1 MIFQS
6 TAISTVVSDFCSS
19 YRIEWRF
26 IPERSPH
33 FGRLWEAAVKSTK
46 THLRRCETILWR
58 THYCISSSWS
68 LPEQPPFSA
77 CKYSWWWRHWG
88 PDAWIFLDRQTPF
101 CALPDPSFSY
111 HSISLLRRWHLCQNL
126 VHHFWQRWSTEYLTL
141 LNRYN
146 KWHHPTRNLDVVI
159 LKEDGTIPT
168 QWPLARVA
176 RVYPGKDKLVRDADV
191 KTAEGTYLQK
201 A

>member
-126 VHHFWQRWSTEYLTL
+126 VHHRNGLQNISHYSIDTTSGITPLGTWMWLFWRKMGPYLPSGL
-141 LNRYN
+141 LPE
-146 KWHHPTRNLDVVI
+146 WHVCIQERTNLC
-159 LKEDGTIPT
+159 EM
-168 QWPLARVA
+168 QM
-176 RVYPGKDKLVRDADV
+176 
-191 KTAEGTYLQK
+191 
-201 A
+201 